1 MRRFTGWMRD
11 LPDKFRRWIYSLQG
25 KFILV
30 AFVCILVF
38 TSIGSL
44 ILVSR
49 EEALYRQDLE
59 NQGKALV
66 QISRLMVTNVM
77 VYNELGI
84 INDQELVDYFD
95 YFIIQLMER
104 DKRVKS
110 IVILNATGRVL
121 AHSDILKYGET
132 FMDKPI
138 RDAIDDLKTEIAYKG
153 SGKDTVLR
161 ITTPLNIDTK
171 NWGVLQFGL
180 STKEMRASINSLKRG
195 IAALNFIF
203 SMLSLAIISL
213 GANVLSKPVV
223 KLSEIMD
230 GIKSHGDLE
239 RQHYNLK
246 DRRDEIG
253 KLQNSFQWML
263 QRLREADREHKKT
276 LEVLSQTEKM
286 VSIGRLASGVAH
298 EINNPL
304 SGVTL
309 CFENL
314 METGA
319 DNAKKEKLV
328 QAIRDGN
335 KKIKFIVEH
344 LLDFSRMTIPEK
356 TSVDIKD
363 LLNSMIMFVK
373 YSALKKNINIVSDI
387 SDDIPLIMI
396 DNNKM
401 SQVFLNIMI
410 NAIYAMEGGGN
421 LTIKAEWK
429 DNVCM
434 VYIKDTGAG
443 ILSSVM
449 PYIFDPFFTTKGVGE
464 GTGLGLS
471 LSKGI
476 VEQHGGT
483 IEVESEIG
491 VGSTFCIKLP
501 LTAPGHDET
510 AGRGSLQGGWAK
522 RL

>member
-1 MRRFTGWMRD
+1 LIKKLARRLRD
-11 LPDKFRRWIYSLQG
+11 LPDKASRWAYSLQG

-30 AFVCILVF
+30 TFMCIMIF

-49 EEALYRQDLE
+49 EEALYKQDIE

-84 INDQELVDYFD
+84 IDDRELIDYFD

-104 DKRVKS
+104 DKRVEY
-110 IVILNATGRVL
+110 VAILNDKSQVL
-121 AHSDILKYGET
+121 AHSDILRYGET
-132 FMDKPI
+132 LVDKPI
-138 RDAIDDLKTEIAYKG
+138 QEAIKNLQTEIAYKG
-153 SGKDTVLR
+153 SGKDTVLK

-171 NWGVLQFGL
+171 NWGVLQLEL
-180 STKEMRASINSLKRG
+180 STKEMQASINSLKEG
-195 IAALNFIF
+195 IAALNFVF
-203 SMLSLAIISL
+203 SILSLVIISI

-230 GIKSHGDLE
+230 GIKTHGDLD
-239 RQHYNLK
+239 RQYYKLAN
-246 DRRDEIG
+246 RRDEIG
-253 KLQNSFQWML
+253 KLQDSFQWMS

-276 LEVLSQTEKM
+276 MEVLSQTEKM

-304 SGVTL
+304 SGITL

-314 METGA
+314 VETGT
-319 DNAKKEKLV
+319 DKAKKEKLI
-328 QAIRDGN
+328 QAIRDGHQ
-335 KKIKFIVEH
+335 KIKYIVEH
-344 LLDFSRMTIPEK
+344 LLDFSRMTISERTAVDINDLL
-356 TSVDIKD
+356 TSVI
-363 LLNSMIMFVK
+363 IFIK
-373 YSALKKNINIVSDI
+373 YSAVKKNIEIVSDI

-396 DNNKM
+396 DKNKM

-410 NAIYAMEGGGN
+410 NAIYSMPDGGA

-429 DNVCM
+429 DNFCV
-434 VYIKDTGAG
+434 VFIKDAGAG
-443 ILSSVM
+443 IPPDVV
-449 PYIFDPFFTTKGVGE
+449 PYIFDPFFTTKDVGE

-491 VGSTFCIKLP
+491 AGSTFCIKLP
-501 LTAPGHDET
+501 AL
-510 AGRGSLQGGWAK
+510 
-522 RL
+522 

>member
-1 MRRFTGWMRD
+1 LIKRFTRGLSD
-11 LPDKFRRWIYSLQG
+11 LPDKARRWVYSLQG

-30 AFVCILVF
+30 AFMCILIF

-49 EEALYRQDLE
+49 EEALYKQDLE
-59 NQGKALV
+59 NQGKVLV

-84 INDQELVDYFD
+84 IDDQELIDYFD

-104 DKRVKS
+104 DKRVKKV
-110 IVILNATGRVL
+110 VILNDKSQVL
-121 AHSDILKYGET
+121 AHSDILRYGET
-132 FMDKPI
+132 YVDKPI
-138 RDAIDDLKTEIAYKG
+138 REAIKNLQTEIAYDG
-153 SGKDTVLR
+153 SGEDAVLK

-171 NWGVLQFGL
+171 NWGVLQLGL
-180 STKEMRASINSLKRG
+180 STKEMQASITSLKQG
-195 IAALNFIF
+195 IAALNFVF
-203 SMLSLAIISL
+203 SMLSLVIISV

-230 GIKSHGDLE
+230 GIQTHGDLDRKYYKLE
-239 RQHYNLK
+239 

-253 KLQNSFQWML
+253 KLQDSFQWMSH
-263 QRLREADREHKKT
+263 RLREADREHKKT
-276 LEVLSQTEKM
+276 VDVLSQTEKM

-304 SGVTL
+304 SGITL

-314 METGA
+314 VTTET
-319 DNAKKEKLV
+319 DEAKREKLIH
-328 QAIRDGN
+328 AIRDGHQ
-335 KKIKFIVEH
+335 KIKYIVEH

-356 TSVDIKD
+356 TSVDINH
-363 LLNSMIMFVK
+363 LITSVIIFIK
-373 YSALKKNINIVSDI
+373 YSAIKKNIKIVSDI
-387 SDDIPLIMI
+387 SDDIPPIMI
-396 DNNKM
+396 DKNKM

-410 NAIYAMEGGGN
+410 NAVYSMADGGV
-421 LTIKAEWK
+421 LTIKAELK
-429 DNVCM
+429 DNFCV
-434 VYIKDTGAG
+434 VYIKDVGVG
-443 ILSSVM
+443 IPDDVI
-449 PYIFDPFFTTKGVGE
+449 PYIFDPFFTTKDVGE

-476 VEQHGGT
+476 VEQHGGA

-491 VGSTFCIKLP
+491 AGSTFCIKLP
-501 LTAPGHDET
+501 V
-510 AGRGSLQGGWAK
+510 S
-522 RL
+522 